1 MMILDR
7 NEVLR
12 MLRRVDRWTRQHQNM
27 TRTRRDGMA
36 ISSAIAL
43 VRDGRGYR
51 GALNF
56 PRAVIVPQTTW
67 GQVVAWLSEL
77 ERRNRAQMSKSDR
90 MALYAM
96 RMFVQAAFDPGYWE
110 EPDYSGMM

>member
-1 MMILDR
+1 MILDR
-7 NEVLR
+7 YEVLR
-12 MLRRVDRWTRQHQNM
+12 TLRQVDRWTR
-27 TRTRRDGMA
+27 TSPDLLRTRRDGMA
-36 ISSAIAL
+36 VSNSIRM

-51 GALNF
+51 GKLNF

-77 ERRNRAQMSKSDR
+77 ERRNRAQMSKNDR

-96 RMFVQAAFDPGYWE
+96 RLFVQAALDPGYWE
-110 EPDYSGMM
+110 ESDYSGLWQ

>member
-1 MMILDR
+1 MILDR

-12 MLRRVDRWTRQHQNM
+12 TLKQVDGWTRQRQNM

-36 ISSAIAL
+36 VSSAIAM
-43 VRDGRGYR
+43 VRDGQAYR
-51 GALNF
+51 GKLSF

-77 ERRNRAQMSKSDR
+77 ERRNRAQMSKGDR
-90 MALYAM
+90 LALYAM
-96 RMFVQAAFDPGYWE
+96 RMFVQAALDPEYWE
-110 EPDYSGMM
+110 EPDYSGIM